1 MGENK
6 NKKFI
11 IIKREI
17 KPAFGTPL
25 DITSS
30 YIKKYFSSKH
40 MPTRCMRFVLY
51 QTTIYLFQKKK
62 NVQGWCTGLK
72 QARKKNF
79 KKQANNKII
88 T

>member
-6 NKKFI
+6 NKKII

-30 YIKKYFSSKH
+30 YIKNYFSSKH
-40 MPTRCMRFVLY
+40 MPNAWDLLY
-51 QTTIYLFQKKK
+51 NKQQFAYLKKK
-62 NVQGWCTGLK
+62 C
-72 QARKKNF
+72 
-79 KKQANNKII
+79 
-88 T
+88 

>member
-6 NKKFI
+6 NKKII

-17 KPAFGTPL
+17 KPAYGTPL

-40 MPTRCMRFVLY
+40 MPTRCMRF
-51 QTTIYLFQKKK
+51 
-62 NVQGWCTGLK
+62 
-72 QARKKNF
+72 A
-79 KKQANNKII
+79 
-88 T
+88 

>member
-62 NVQGWCTGLK
+62 MFKGGARALSKQEKKTLK
-72 QARKKNF
+72 N
-79 KKQANNKII
+79 KQII
-88 T
+88 K